1 MPAGREHRRLCLL
14 VPVRPLDEERRR
26 ILLRCLRA
34 LEKVVPSI
42 GEEGGAVEYY
52 ERLREMAELATELG
66 NSGPR

>member
-1 MPAGREHRRLCLL
+1 VPAGREHRRLCLL